1 MPELQLSWNSFLNQ
15 DVRLSR
21 RSMNLTRQAF
31 ILALASLMAG
41 CTTLPSTTE
50 ALPDFNQQDIDACKK
65 LSLAKVKPNI
75 KVVVPA
81 ISLPDRLNCTS
92 GSMPGSTSCSTIPG
106 IKYPAIEE
114 DLNSDARV
122 NVLSECLLAKLQA
135 RTTLAAAPRGDTKP
149 SSAPAWTAPPEL
161 SAQVEAKAR
170 QLLGAPASAGAQAAD
185 KVSGKHNQGRKDCA
199 VCPAMVLIPAGSFS
213 MGSTSHLS
221 EQPVHQ
227 VVITSFLLGK
237 YEVTQGEWTAIMG
250 SNPSANTACGERC
263 PVERISW
270 NEAQTFIHRLKQL
283 TGLNYRLPSEAEWE
297 YAARANTTLATDSE
311 EEVEQLQQNA
321 WYSKNSKGHVHP
333 VGQKAP
339 NGFGLHDMQGNVW
352 EWVEDAFHEN
362 YLGAHPNGKPR
373 LSHSESIRRVLRGGS
388 WFNEHKLL
396 RPHHRNSDAPEA
408 SYVFFGLRLA
418 RDVAPALPALKA
430 TRAEQ
435 GSGPA
440 SDGIHASGLTP

>member
-1 MPELQLSWNSFLNQ
+1 MPELQQSWNPFFNL
-15 DVRLSR
+15 DVEHSR
-21 RSMNLTRQAF
+21 RSMKFANRA
-31 ILALASLMAG
+31 ALLVLGGLMAG
-41 CTTLPSTTE
+41 CISLPSSTDG
-50 ALPDFNQQDIDACKK
+50 LPDFNQQDIDSCKK
-65 LSLAKVKPNI
+65 LSLATVKPNI
-75 KVVVPA
+75 RVVVPA

-135 RTTLAAAPRGDTKP
+135 RAALAAAQRGGNRP
-149 SSAPAWTAPPEL
+149 SSAPALAAPPEL

-170 QLLGAPASAGAQAAD
+170 QLLGAPASVAAQAAD
-185 KVSGKHNQGRKDCA
+185 TVNGRHIQGRKDCA
-199 VCPAMVLIPAGSFS
+199 ICPAMVLIPTGSFS
-213 MGSTSHLS
+213 MGSSSHLT
-221 EQPVHQ
+221 EQPIHQ
-227 VVITSFLLGK
+227 VAISGFLLGK
-237 YEVTQGEWTAIMG
+237 YEVTQGEWMAIMG

-263 PVERISW
+263 PVERINW
-270 NEAQTFIHRLKQL
+270 NEAQTFIHRLNQL

-297 YAARANTTLATDSE
+297 YAARAGTTLSTDPE

-339 NGFGLHDMQGNVW
+339 NRFGLHDMQGNVW

-362 YLGAHPNGKPR
+362 YLGAHTDGQAR
-373 LSHSESIRRVLRGGS
+373 RSHSETTKRVLRGGS

-396 RPHHRNSDAPEA
+396 RPHHRNSDSPEA
-408 SYVFFGLRLA
+408 RFVFFGLRLA
-418 RDVAPALPALKA
+418 RDVTPTSARLKEAQANPA
-430 TRAEQ
+430 TT
-435 GSGPA
+435 SGKVK
-440 SDGIHASGLTP
+440 ASGLTP

>member
-1 MPELQLSWNSFLNQ
+1 MKLN
-15 DVRLSR
+15 
-21 RSMNLTRQAF
+21 RQAF

-41 CTTLPSTTE
+41 CMSLPSTTE
-50 ALPDFNQQDIDACKK
+50 ALPDFNQQDIDYCKK

-75 KVVVPA
+75 RVIVPA

-92 GSMPGSTSCSTIPG
+92 GSMPGSSSCSTIPG

-135 RTTLAAAPRGDTKP
+135 RTTLAAAQGGDNKA
-149 SSAPAWTAPPEL
+149 SSAPAWAVAPEL

-170 QLLGAPASAGAQAAD
+170 QLLGAPASATARAAD
-185 KVSGKHNQGRKDCA
+185 TLSGKHIQGRKDCT
-199 VCPAMVLIPAGSFS
+199 VCPEMVLIPAGSFS

-227 VVITSFLLGK
+227 VAIASFLLGK
-237 YEVTQGEWTAIMG
+237 YEVTQAEWTAIMG

-297 YAARANTTLATDSE
+297 YAARARTTPTTDPE

-339 NGFGLHDMQGNVW
+339 NRFGLHDMQGNVW
-352 EWVEDAFHEN
+352 EWVEDVFHEN
-362 YLGAHPNGKPR
+362 YLGAHSNGQAR
-373 LSHSESIRRVLRGGS
+373 LSHSESAKRVLRGGS

-396 RPHHRNSDAPEA
+396 RPHHRNSDLPEA
-408 SYVFFGLRLA
+408 SFVFFGLRLA
-418 RDVAPALPALKA
+418 RDVTPSSPPLKEAQADAEPATA
-430 TRAEQ
+430 
-435 GSGPA
+435 SGKVN
-440 SDGIHASGLTP
+440 ASGLKP